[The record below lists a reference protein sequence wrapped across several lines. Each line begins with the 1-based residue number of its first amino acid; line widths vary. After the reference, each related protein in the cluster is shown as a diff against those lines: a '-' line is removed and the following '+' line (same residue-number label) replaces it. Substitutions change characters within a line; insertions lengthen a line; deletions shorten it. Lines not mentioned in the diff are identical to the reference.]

1 MNTDEKDCNCEPLKV
16 ADRIGSVKI
25 ESRLHECSMG
35 ASFLGRHEGL
45 DLPVVVRFLPRE
57 VRSDSRRYQKI
68 VRELQRLGRIRNS
81 HIAGILDLGEH
92 EGHPYVVT
100 EFVEGVPL
108 SDRIEQQRLS
118 EARAFTLL
126 LPIAEALAELWRNGF
141 VYRNISPYV
150 IHVQS
155 NGSAKLDLT
164 LMSGAHMD
172 VKYKAYLT
180 ECLAPYWSPEE
191 QRGGGVDLAAD
202 MWSFGATL
210 YEALTGKQL
219 SEVVEGSSRSH
230 RPEDPKALVPELHEG
245 TRELILKLL
254 DPEPGNRFLSG
265 DAFVIALKSV
275 QASITS
281 PVRIVAPS
289 PAFTDETQPL
299 PVIRKPFDVGDVIGN
314 ARLVKRLAAGA
325 FGVVYQARHL
335 ALDVD
340 VAVKLLP
347 IEAGLRDPSMI
358 EMFLREARTAARI
371 RHKNVI
377 GVYEAGVQ
385 DGQHYLIMEYAPGG
399 TVAERMFLYGGKLP
413 VDEVLRVVEST
424 ARGLAA
430 AQELNIVHRDIK
442 PQNLMYDRAGDIKI
456 ADLGLAKRLLPKGSN
471 ATVRMSLAADQITM
485 QFEAGT
491 IFGTPGYIAPEM
503 AVEPQNVDTRADLYS
518 LGVTAYQLLTGRL
531 PFEGKSAMELIMK
544 HVLEEPAETRDIDAN
559 IPEDVNSIVM
569 KLMAK
574 RPEQRYQSAREVV
587 QALESLQVSTAA
599 A

>member
-1 MNTDEKDCNCEPLKV
+1 MNPEKKHCACEPVKI
-16 ADRIGSVKI
+16 AERIGSVKI

-57 VRSDSRRYQKI
+57 VRADFGRHQKI
-68 VRELQRLGRIRNS
+68 TRELQRLGRIRNA

-92 EGHPYVVT
+92 DGYPYVVT
-100 EFVEGVPL
+100 EFIEGVPL

-118 EARAFTLL
+118 EAEAFSLL
-126 LPIAEALAELWRNGF
+126 MPIAEALAQLWSNGF
-141 VYRNISPYV
+141 VYRNLSPYV

-155 NGSAKLDLT
+155 NGAAKLDLT

-172 VKYKAYLT
+172 ARFKKNLT

-191 QRGGGVDLAAD
+191 RIGSGVDLTAD

-219 SEVVEGSSRSH
+219 SETGEGSARSH
-230 RPEDPKALVPELHEG
+230 RPEDPKVLVPGLHEG
-245 TRELILKLL
+245 TRELLLKLL
-254 DPEPGNRFLSG
+254 DPQRENRFLSG
-265 DAFVIALKSV
+265 EAFLVALKSV
-275 QASITS
+275 QASITA
-281 PVRIVAPS
+281 PVRIVS
-289 PAFTDETQPL
+289 PAPVFTDETQTL
-299 PVIRKPFDVGDVIGN
+299 PALRKPFDVGDVIGN
-314 ARLVKRLAAGA
+314 ARLLKRLAAGA

-335 ALDVD
+335 ALDID

-377 GVYEAGVQ
+377 GMYEAGEQ
-385 DGQHYLIMEYAPGG
+385 DGQHYLIMEFAPGG
-399 TVAERMFLYGGKLP
+399 TVAERLFLHGGKLP
-413 VDEVLRVVEST
+413 VEEVLHVLEST

-442 PQNLMYDRAGDIKI
+442 PHNLMYDRAGDIKI
-456 ADLGLAKRLLPKGSN
+456 ADLGLAKRLVPKGSK
-471 ATVRMSLAADQITM
+471 ATVRMSLAVDQITS
-485 QFEAGT
+485 QLDSGT

-531 PFEGKSAMELIMK
+531 PFEGKSAMELMMK
-544 HVLEEPAETRDIDAN
+544 HVLEEAPQVREIDAS
-559 IPEDVNSIVM
+559 IPEDINAIVT

-574 RPEQRYQSAREVV
+574 RPEHRYQSAREVV
-587 QALESLQVSTAA
+587 RALESLQLSAA